1 MPRVLLAAAAM
12 LLGAAPPAMAQDD
25 EPIGRFVADLRGS
38 FVRFGQQP
46 GLARS
51 HGFRPHAAPSI
62 GFGVDAGAHVYPLR
76 WRFVTFGLGAAYHAS
91 FGDRGAR
98 PDDVDP
104 DGPTLRKT
112 FRAVSPQLSLNFGG
126 RDGWSYLSGGVGMSR
141 LALFPRDGEQPAR
154 RFARTL
160 NYGAGARWFVKRHLA
175 FSLDLRFHSVS
186 PLQPTATAP
195 ASPRLTLMV
204 LSVGASFR

>member
-1 MPRVLLAAAAM
+1 MLRVLLAAAAL
-12 LLGAAPPAMAQDD
+12 LLGAAPPVAAQDD
-25 EPIGRFVADLRGS
+25 EPIGLFVADLRGS
-38 FVRFGQQP
+38 FVRFGQHAS
-46 GLARS
+46 LARS
-51 HGFRPHAAPSI
+51 HGFRPHATPSI
-62 GFGVDAGAHVYPLR
+62 GIGVDAGAHVYPLR
-76 WRFVTFGLGAAYHAS
+76 WRFVTFGLGAAYHVS

-126 RDGWSYLSGGVGMSR
+126 RDGWSYLSGGIGASR
-141 LALFPRDGEQPAR
+141 LALFPRDGEPPTR
-154 RFARTL
+154 RSARTL
-160 NYGAGARWFVKRHLA
+160 NYGAGARWFVRRHLA

-186 PLQPTATAP
+186 PLPPTATAP
-195 ASPRLTLMV
+195 GAPRLTLMV

>member
-1 MPRVLLAAAAM
+1 MPRVLLAAAAV
-12 LLGAAPPAMAQDD
+12 LLGAAAPAAAQDD
-25 EPIGRFVADLRGS
+25 EPIGLFVADLRGS
-38 FVRFGQQP
+38 FVRFGRQP
-46 GLARS
+46 DLARS
-51 HGFRPHAAPSI
+51 RGFRPHATPSMGI
-62 GFGVDAGAHVYPLR
+62 GVDAGAHVYPLR

-91 FGDRGAR
+91 FGDRGAS

-126 RDGWSYLSGGVGMSR
+126 RNGWSYLSGGLGTSR
-141 LALFPRDGEQPAR
+141 LALFPRGGGQPDQR
-154 RFARTL
+154 SARTL
-160 NYGAGARWFVKRHLA
+160 NYGAGARWFVKRRVA

-186 PLQPTATAP
+186 PLAPTATEP
-195 ASPRLTLMV
+195 ASPRMTLMV

>member
-1 MPRVLLAAAAM
+1 MPRVLLAAAAL
-12 LLGAAPPAMAQDD
+12 LLGAAPPAAAQDD
-25 EPIGRFVADLRGS
+25 ERIGLFVADLRGS
-38 FVRFGQQP
+38 FVRFGQQAS
-46 GLARS
+46 LASS
-51 HGFRPHAAPSI
+51 HGFRPHATPSI
-62 GFGVDAGAHVYPLR
+62 GIGVDAGAHVYPLR

-126 RDGWSYLSGGVGMSR
+126 RDGWSYLSGGLGASR
-141 LALFPRDGEQPAR
+141 LALFPRDGEPPAR
-154 RFARTL
+154 RYARTL
-160 NYGAGARWFVKRHLA
+160 NYGAGARWFVRRHLA

-186 PLQPTATAP
+186 PLPPTATAP
-195 ASPRLTLMV
+195 ATPRLTLMV

>member
-12 LLGAAPPAMAQDD
+12 LLGAAPPAVAQD
-25 EPIGRFVADLRGS
+25 EPIGLFVADLRGS

-51 HGFRPHAAPSI
+51 HGFRPHATPSI
-62 GFGVDAGAHVYPLR
+62 GIGVDAGAHVYPLR
-76 WRFVTFGLGAAYHAS
+76 WRFVTLGLGAAYHAS

-126 RDGWSYLSGGVGMSR
+126 RNGWSYLSGGIGMSR
-141 LALFPRDGEQPAR
+141 LALFPRDGEQPDQR
-154 RFARTL
+154 LARTL
-160 NYGAGARWFVKRHLA
+160 NYGAGARWFVNRRVA
-175 FSLDLRFHSVS
+175 FSLDLRFHTLS
-186 PLQPTATAP
+186 PREPTDSAP

>member
-1 MPRVLLAAAAM
+1 MLRVLLAAAAM
-12 LLGAAPPAMAQDD
+12 LLGAAPPAVAQDD

-46 GLARS
+46 GLAGA
-51 HGFRPHAAPSI
+51 HGFRPHATPSI
-62 GFGVDAGAHVYPLR
+62 GIGVDAGAHVYPLR
-76 WRFVTFGLGAAYHAS
+76 WRFVTLGLGAAYHAS

-112 FRAVSPQLSLNFGG
+112 FRAISPQLSLNFGG
-126 RDGWSYLSGGVGMSR
+126 RNGWSYLSGGIGTSR
-141 LALFPRDGEQPAR
+141 LALFPRDGERPAER
-154 RFARTL
+154 SARTL
-160 NYGAGARWFVKRHLA
+160 NYGVGARWFVKRHVA
-175 FSLDLRFHSVS
+175 FSLDLRFHSLG
-186 PLQPTATAP
+186 PLQPTAAAP

>member
-1 MPRVLLAAAAM
+1 MLRVLLGAAAM
-12 LLGAAPPAMAQDD
+12 LLGAAPPAAAQDD

-46 GLARS
+46 GLAGS
-51 HGFRPHAAPSI
+51 HGFRPHATPSSGI
-62 GFGVDAGAHVYPLR
+62 GVDAGAHVYPLR
-76 WRFVTFGLGAAYHAS
+76 WRFVTLGLGAAYHAS

-104 DGPTLRKT
+104 AGPTLRKT
-112 FRAVSPQLSLNFGG
+112 FRAISPQLSLNFGG
-126 RDGWSYLSGGVGMSR
+126 RNGWSYLSGGIGTSR
-141 LALFPRDGEQPAR
+141 LALFPRDGERPAER
-154 RFARTL
+154 SARTL
-160 NYGAGARWFVKRHLA
+160 NYGVGARWFVKRHVA
-175 FSLDLRFHSVS
+175 FSLDLRFHSLS
-186 PLQPTATAP
+186 PLQPTAAAP

>member
-1 MPRVLLAAAAM
+1 MLRVLLAAAAM
-12 LLGAAPPAMAQDD
+12 LLGAAPPAVAQDD

-46 GLARS
+46 GLAGS
-51 HGFRPHAAPSI
+51 YGFRPHATPSSGI
-62 GFGVDAGAHVYPLR
+62 GVDAGAHVYPLR
-76 WRFVTFGLGAAYHAS
+76 WRFVTLGLGAAYHAS

-98 PDDVDP
+98 TDDVDP

-112 FRAVSPQLSLNFGG
+112 FRAISPQLSLNFGG
-126 RDGWSYLSGGVGMSR
+126 RNGWSYLSGGIGTSR
-141 LALFPRDGEQPAR
+141 LVLFARDGERPAER
-154 RFARTL
+154 SARTL
-160 NYGAGARWFVKRHLA
+160 NYGVGARWFVKRHVA
-175 FSLDLRFHSVS
+175 FSLDLRFHSLS